1 MEKKSQKPYRTDYCL
16 LIVYDLW
23 QAHYQILLLI
33 LLKKFKKLNVK
44 MNMNKKLNTK
54 KFEYANFRDNLIEH
68 KCLYCNKN
76 YPKSLMKT

>member
-1 MEKKSQKPYRTDYCL
+1 MEKKSQNPYLTDYCL

-54 KFEYANFRDNLIEH
+54 IATAFSNTQTLEII
-68 KCLYCNKN
+68 
-76 YPKSLMKT
+76 